1 LTVVSAILAYDANV
15 HIFDSSGCT
24 SLMLA
29 VEEGNEGCVRML
41 VEAGAD
47 VDAMSRFGATALD
60 LAVLSKQKACGVYLH
75 SIGAYCNNKKY
86 PTEWLVVVETE

>member
-1 LTVVSAILAYDANV
+1 
-15 HIFDSSGCT
+15 
-24 SLMLA
+24 MLA

>member
-15 HIFDSSGCT
+15 NIFDTSDCT

-47 VDAMSRFGATALD
+47 VNAEDRFGATALD
-60 LAVLSKQKACGVYLH
+60 LAVESK
-75 SIGAYCNNKKY
+75 
-86 PTEWLVVVETE
+86 